1 MSTKV
6 ILWKKKKKEKKRIT
20 AEIKLKPHSQVS
32 RAELSTHAPKNFK
45 KTKNVTYNCRHTSSS
60 RRIHSFVFVPVDQWL
75 RRSLSNTC
83 AAFWAG
89 DSREIPFTLYE
100 RGFTLGSNSTSII
113 CTVQSLSGFY
123 GDLRTVR
130 FPTLWT
136 EKRRT
141 EIENHLTT
149 DGFCRGQEEDG
160 CWNLSREFSVLEN

>member
-1 MSTKV
+1 MG
-6 ILWKKKKKEKKRIT
+6 EKKRIT

-113 CTVQSLSGFY
+113 CTVQSLSGFWRGFFQSMEIY
-123 GDLRTVR
+123 VHSGFQLCEQKREELRLKTIWPPMDFAEGR
-130 FPTLWT
+130 
-136 EKRRT
+136 KRMGV
-141 EIENHLTT
+141 EIYLESSLFWEN
-149 DGFCRGQEEDG
+149 
-160 CWNLSREFSVLEN
+160 